1 MKNTGPDYIKI
12 FSDIIS
18 EKFPEKASICK
29 HFLEKEKLS
38 SLDVITL
45 NRILFNDCSI
55 KNEHKS
61 YDQESIIQILE
72 HQKKNKMTDSEIA
85 TLFRLSRNTLSGWKK
100 QNLSYIKTLSED
112 EK

>member
-1 MKNTGPDYIKI
+1 MEKRGPDYIKI
-12 FSDIIS
+12 FSDIILK
-18 EKFPEKASICK
+18 KFPEKASTCK

-55 KNEHKS
+55 KNGHKS
-61 YDQESIIQILE
+61 YDHESIIQILE
-72 HQKKNKMTDSEIA
+72 HQKKNKMTDTEIA

-100 QNLSYIKTLSED
+100 TIVTRL
-112 EK
+112 EKDKY